1 MEKEFSKLCSPAKLY
16 LVITVIGIVLS
27 LFNNISVAAVIVKV
41 IFALFWT
48 FVLNWLCEKG
58 YKTLSWIL
66 VLLPFIVIILGMF
79 EIYKFAKR

>member
-27 LFNNISVAAVIVKV
+27 LFNKISVVAVLVKA

-66 VLLPFIVIILGMF
+66 VLLPFIIIILGMF
-79 EIYKFAKR
+79 EIYNFSKR

>member
-16 LVITVIGIVLS
+16 LVITVIGIVMA
-27 LFNNISVAAVIVKV
+27 LFNKVSFMMVLVKL
-41 IFALFWT
+41 IFALLWT

-79 EIYKFAKR
+79 EIYKIASH